1 MKIMLL
7 LSSLNAGGA
16 ERVGV
21 SLANAWVE
29 RGYEVVLVATFNQG
43 CGESFYP
50 LDERVRVVWLS
61 QIMPQNKLLKRGLK
75 PLYLRRVMRQ
85 ERPDIMVSFLTNV
98 NVMSLIASMGLRIP
112 LIVSERSNPLHQKI
126 SSALKSL
133 RRRLYPRADVVMLQ
147 TKQAAEDFQASMPAL
162 KSLVVMP
169 NPLPLDLQ
177 LRALSVEK
185 PQRIMAMG
193 RLVKSKQFD
202 LLIHVFSQASK
213 QIPGW
218 TLHIYG
224 DGPEREKLQQLI
236 GSLNKTESIF
246 LEGKTTEPWEKM
258 REAQI
263 FAMTSRLE
271 GFPNAMM
278 EAMAMGLPVIA
289 FDCPS
294 GPREISQEGQC
305 AQIVPLDD
313 TQQFQAGLIRM
324 MQDTAYRQSMAS
336 CGQEHVFTHYCQEQ
350 VLGQWDALFEQLLD
364 RPLKH

>member
-1 MKIMLL
+1 MKIILL

-21 SLANAWVE
+21 SLANAWVA
-29 RGYEVVLVATFNQG
+29 RGYEVVLVATFTQG

-50 LDERVRVVWLS
+50 LDDRVRVVWLS
-61 QIMPQNKLLKRGLK
+61 QIMPQNKFIKRGLK
-75 PLYLRRVMRQ
+75 PFYLRRLMSQ
-85 ERPDIMVSFLTNV
+85 ERPDVMVSFLTNV

-112 LIVSERSNPLHQKI
+112 LIVSERSHPLHHRI
-126 SSALKSL
+126 SSALHSL
-133 RRRLYPRADVVMLQ
+133 RRHLYPRADVVMLQ
-147 TKQAAEDFQASMPAL
+147 TKQAADEFQASMPPL

-169 NPLPLDLQ
+169 NPLPLDLPQ
-177 LRALSVEK
+177 LPTNTET
-185 PQRIMAMG
+185 PQRIMALG
-193 RLVKSKQFD
+193 RLVSSKQFD
-202 LLIHVFSQASK
+202 VLIHMFNQAS
-213 QIPGW
+213 QQVPGW

-236 GSLNKTESIF
+236 MSLNKTESIF
-246 LEGKTTEPWEKM
+246 LEGKTTQPWEKM

-271 GFPNAMM
+271 GFPNAMI

-305 AQIVPLDD
+305 AEIIPLNDEND
-313 TQQFQAGLIRM
+313 FQEHLVRM
-324 MQDTAYRQSMAS
+324 MQEPEYRQNLAK
-336 CGQEHVFTHYCQEQ
+336 CGQAHVFAHYCQDQ
-350 VLGQWDALFEQLLD
+350 VLQQWDDLFAQLVA
-364 RPLKH
+364 KS